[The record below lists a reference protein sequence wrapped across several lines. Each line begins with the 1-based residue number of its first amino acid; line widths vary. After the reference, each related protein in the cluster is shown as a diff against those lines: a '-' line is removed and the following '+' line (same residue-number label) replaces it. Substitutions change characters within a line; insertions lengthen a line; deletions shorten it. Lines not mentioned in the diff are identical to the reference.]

1 MGICSQFNFRLED
14 VQGVTKEELSSTP
27 ALSKYLLSR
36 KGNDETYELASQTE
50 DFTKVEFTVGTGTTC
65 VDRRLEVAITTFL
78 ESEKS
83 RLTLRVFIEPKF
95 NSKEGGEPL
104 WVTIVAV
111 VQLVNLVQ
119 AEPLWRWFPETRLAR
134 AKDHYGAAVNLFKL
148 SR

>member
-1 MGICSQFNFRLED
+1 M
-14 VQGVTKEELSSTP
+14 QGVTKEELRTTP

-36 KGNDETYELASQTE
+36 NGNDELASQTE

-65 VDRRLEVAITTFL
+65 VDRRLEAAVATFL

-134 AKDHYGAAVNLFKL
+134 AKDHYAAAVNLFKL
-148 SR
+148 SRWTNCLQFSIPPTS